1 MFMLLVQFFL
11 LDQKSACFD
20 IWRWKQILWYLND
33 LLFVTLF
40 LLYFFAMWCKATVSF
55 FLFLF
60 LFPKQQLVGIR
71 GEESQRG
78 ATGSLRLFILCSGGE
93 AGVMELGWG
102 STGSIKL
109 DKNHCKR
116 TQTQRTLLLFLLLCT
131 HRQAHTHI
139 GEHILP
145 PLGQPLHILP
155 PPAVFIHQ

>member
-40 LLYFFAMWCKATVSF
+40 LLYFLPCDAKQQLVF
-55 FLFLF
+55 FLF

-78 ATGSLRLFILCSGGE
+78 ATGSLRLFIFCSGGE

-102 STGSIKL
+102 CTASIKL

-116 TQTQRTLLLFLLLCT
+116 TQTQRTLLLLLFLLCT